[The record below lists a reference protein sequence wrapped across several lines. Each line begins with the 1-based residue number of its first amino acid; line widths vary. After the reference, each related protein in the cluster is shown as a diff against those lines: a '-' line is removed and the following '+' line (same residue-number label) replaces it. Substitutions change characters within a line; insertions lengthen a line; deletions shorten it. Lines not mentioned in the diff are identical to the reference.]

1 MAICVTFR
9 WEIFAADKDTSYIDM
24 RRGSK
29 YGDSATETKPHVGA
43 LCIWYPCSLMNFIAR
58 RFRTRSGH
66 IPIYSVSCRRDDV
79 DGKVWRAVT
88 ILSLSLLLSSG
99 RGAEFIWTAELS
111 IGYDIEESNG
121 RLVFFFRVS
130 RSYAELLRTHEDRWP
145 TRAVCDDKSR
155 PISDFPRSLRLDF
168 T

>member
-1 MAICVTFR
+1 MSSSIFLYLTNGKLNATHTHVMAICVTFR

-43 LCIWYPCSLMNFIAR
+43 LCIWYPCSLMNFIAW

-88 ILSLSLLLSSG
+88 ILSLSPSLERTRSW
-99 RGAEFIWTAELS
+99 I
-111 IGYDIEESNG
+111 YMNG
-121 RLVFFFRVS
+121 RAIDRLRHRRIE
-130 RSYAELLRTHEDRWP
+130 RSTRLL
-145 TRAVCDDKSR
+145 
-155 PISDFPRSLRLDF
+155 FPCLS
-168 T
+168 